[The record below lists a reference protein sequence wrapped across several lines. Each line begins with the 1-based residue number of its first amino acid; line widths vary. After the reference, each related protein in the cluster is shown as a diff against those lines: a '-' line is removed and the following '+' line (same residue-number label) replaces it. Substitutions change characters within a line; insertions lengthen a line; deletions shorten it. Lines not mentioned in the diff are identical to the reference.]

1 MCIQSRATIS
11 DTVQVAGLA
20 KELKRERLALSRAQQ
35 VPLTKASGG
44 NLSLLRNASV
54 GSLLTTPILETPPA
68 PMAPAV
74 VQKAPA
80 VVQKAESQPGAQL
93 AQQAEQGEG
102 VQDMADTSTDAE

>member
-1 MCIQSRATIS
+1 MCNQRRATIS

-44 NLSLLRNASV
+44 NLPPLRNASA
-54 GSLLTTPILETPPA
+54 GLLLTTPVLETPPA

-74 VQKAPA
+74 VQKVPA
-80 VVQKAESQPGAQL
+80 LVQRAESQPGAQL
-93 AQQAEQGEG
+93 AQQAEQAEG
-102 VQDMADTSTDAE
+102 VQAVADTSTDAE